1 VLVLRQGE
9 VIEPGPPADVLY
21 RRRHQYTRLLI
32 SSISKTASAK
42 FLDSGALSLAD
53 HRQRDALMALLRP

>member
-1 VLVLRQGE
+1 MLVLRQGE

-21 RRRHQYTRLLI
+21 RRRRQYTRLLI
-32 SSISKTASAK
+32 SSISKTASASS
-42 FLDSGALSLAD
+42 LDSGALSLAD